1 MSIDPAFIFVA
12 IIAGPLAWLA
22 MRDHRKLRASRMGL
36 LDDCTHLFFRPELTH
51 GGDSFP
57 SLSGYVGPGKVDV
70 RLISDT
76 MTIRRLPQ
84 LWLQVT
90 AIERVPDVA
99 GIAVLV
105 RPSGYE
111 FYSLTAGFDHVMDTP
126 PEFPR
131 EVLVRGENP
140 RAELTLQK
148 LTQPMAAILADP
160 TVKEIAVTR
169 QGLRII
175 RQAGEGRKGE
185 YLLLR
190 QAVFDEATVAATD
203 LEATLAEI
211 DTLRDAANTKTQEPT
226 YA

>member
-22 MRDHRKLRASRMGL
+22 IRDHRKLRASRMGL
-36 LDDCTHLFFRPELTH
+36 LDDCKRLFDRPDLTH

-57 SLSGYVGPGKVDV
+57 SIRGIVGPNRVDV

-90 AIERVPDVA
+90 AIERLPDVT
-99 GIAVLV
+99 GVAVLV

-111 FYSLTAGFDHVMDTP
+111 FYSLTTGFNHIMDTP
-126 PEFPR
+126 SEFPR

-148 LTQPMAAILADP
+148 LTQPMAAILSDP

-190 QAVFDEATVAATD
+190 QAVFDEAAVTATA
-203 LEATLAEI
+203 LEDTLDEI
-211 DTLRDAANTKTQEPT
+211 DTLRRAVTVDKKEPI

>member
-22 MRDHRKLRASRMGL
+22 IRDHKKLRTSRKSL
-36 LDDCTHLFFRPELTH
+36 LDGCLPLFDRPVLSH

-57 SLSGYVGPGKVDV
+57 AVSGTVANHRVDV

-90 AIERVPDVA
+90 AIERVPDIA
-99 GIAVLV
+99 GIAALV

-111 FYSLTAGFDHVMDTP
+111 FYSLTTGFDHVMDTP
-126 PEFPR
+126 TSFPR

-140 RAELTLQK
+140 RAEQTLQK
-148 LTQPMAAILADP
+148 LAAPMAAILSDP

-190 QAVFDEATVAATD
+190 QAVFDDAAVSAAD
-203 LEATLAEI
+203 LESTLSEI
-211 DTLRDAANTKTQEPT
+211 DTLRRAATLKQENI

>member
-22 MRDHRKLRASRMGL
+22 IRDHRKLRASRMGL
-36 LDDCTHLFFRPELTH
+36 LDDCKRLFNRPVLTH

-57 SLSGYVGPGKVDV
+57 SLSGDVGHHRIDV

-90 AIERVPDVA
+90 ALERLPDVT
-99 GIAVLV
+99 GVAVLV

-111 FYSLTAGFDHVMDTP
+111 FYSLTTGFNHLMDTP
-126 PEFPR
+126 PSFPR

-140 RAELTLQK
+140 RAELTLQA
-148 LTQPMAAILADP
+148 LTEPMAAILSDP

-169 QGLRII
+169 QGLRVI

-190 QAVFDEATVAATD
+190 QAVFDEAAVTAAA
-203 LEATLAEI
+203 LEATLTEI
-211 DTLRDAANTKTQEPT
+211 DTLRRAATTEKQERI